1 MENPICV
8 IDANTFVDHVQDI
21 KKWIY
26 RGQLRLVVPLCTI
39 EQVEQLYLKSVEP
52 KPTVQEAPRTRSSG
66 KPPKKEYP
74 AFDINPRVARE
85 YIGRLKNRKEQ
96 DAESEQRVFFQ
107 EKENHDAVRF
117 QGPNDDYTPWKD
129 LDLEEEK
136 PESIEGPPT
145 SWAEAL
151 RRKQNLANG
160 ISDKSASKAPTKP
173 KLVAR
178 AAGSETSPWKI
189 KKDAPKLSVK
199 DVPKALRKLMSCA
212 LWYLHESIERNDA
225 SQLFLLSDQTETRF
239 VAQKLNI
246 LARAPKEVAAAIAS
260 LTTRTDLDTFGELE
274 QEFGVQQKSATRATK
289 EAEEIVG
296 EIGVSECANEDLSKD
311 EDAMN
316 NSLSSEGT
324 ANTDAS
330 SIVHEQ
336 DLEKQSFEPSGEE
349 IPINSDGGEN
359 KVQEPEL
366 IAKSATLAAVDISKE
381 SAESVEATKG
391 LADSI
396 IRQDSEKRLSESI
409 NGLNLDSIESQSSL
423 ADPAAFK
430 DPALC
435 SLPESPLPP
444 LQNVESGQP
453 VPEAQTL
460 NDTSQSEHTITTSA
474 SNLKATQEPEDS
486 DEEVVVFIPQPKR
499 LSAQQKLT
507 QQSSRPS
514 TPKEQSQQK
523 PAGQSP
529 QVSLIKAQPKGKAP
543 SHSPTPSVV
552 VQGSSLP
559 INSPTVIDPDAFGR
573 DSRVNLNASPRPPHN
588 PNGPPHHRFRGNTQ
602 NAQLGQVARDSSRQL
617 PRTSPPRSTQE
628 HPRRLTPNPGLGPKN
643 ASNHRR
649 QISGARSGRV
659 QAPQAEQVMSQDVGS
674 KAPAAAVLS
683 NSEIHES
690 RMVAPT
696 NFVPQNTPP
705 TSQLESD
712 GYQPGDFGATEFLPR
727 SAMPSAQLTPS
738 SSQPRVYEA
747 GEFVPRP
754 PRPVRESKPRA
765 PKPKVFEAA
774 EFVPRDFVPRTAVPR
789 LESKQYLPEP
799 DSIEPRPSIND
810 VDYVL
815 KSGSTR
821 ASARGRGRLWTP
833 T

>member
-1 MENPICV
+1 MEYQTNQRQKVNSLPIQ
-8 IDANTFVDHVQDI
+8 I
-21 KKWIY
+21 
-26 RGQLRLVVPLCTI
+26 L
-39 EQVEQLYLKSVEP
+39 
-52 KPTVQEAPRTRSSG
+52 
-66 KPPKKEYP
+66 
-74 AFDINPRVARE
+74 
-85 YIGRLKNRKEQ
+85 
-96 DAESEQRVFFQ
+96 
-107 EKENHDAVRF
+107 HDAD
-117 QGPNDDYTPWKD
+117 GPF
-129 LDLEEEK
+129 L
-136 PESIEGPPT
+136 G
-145 SWAEAL
+145 
-151 RRKQNLANG
+151 
-160 ISDKSASKAPTKP
+160 PTKP

-178 AAGSETSPWKI
+178 AAGSETSPWKV
-189 KKDAPKLSVK
+189 KKDAPKLSAK
-199 DVPKALRKLMSCA
+199 DVPKTLRQLMSCA

-246 LARAPKEVAAAIAS
+246 LARAPKEVAAS
-260 LTTRTDLDTFGELE
+260 LTIRTDLNTFGELE
-274 QEFGVQQKSATRATK
+274 QEFGVQQKSVTRATK
-289 EAEEIVG
+289 EAEIIDG

-316 NSLSSEGT
+316 NSISSEGT

-336 DLEKQSFEPSGEE
+336 DLEKQSLERNGEE
-349 IPINSDGGEN
+349 ISMNCDGGED
-359 KVQEPEL
+359 KVQEQEL
-366 IAKSATLAAVDISKE
+366 MAKSATLAAENLSKE
-381 SAESVEATKG
+381 SAESVEAVKG
-391 LADSI
+391 LVDSI
-396 IRQDSEKRLSESI
+396 IQQDSEKHLSESI
-409 NGLNLDSIESQSSL
+409 NSLNLDGVESHGDL
-423 ADPAAFK
+423 AIPAAFK
-430 DPALC
+430 DPALR
-435 SLPESPLPP
+435 SLPETPSPL

-453 VPEAQTL
+453 VSEAQTL
-460 NDTSQSEHTITTSA
+460 SDTSQSEHTITNPA
-474 SNLKATQEPEDS
+474 SNLEATQEPEDS

-529 QVSLIKAQPKGKAP
+529 QVSMIKPQPKGKAP
-543 SHSPTPSVV
+543 THSPTPSVV
-552 VQGSSLP
+552 GQGSSQLT
-559 INSPTVIDPDAFGR
+559 NSPTVIDPDAFGR

-588 PNGPPHHRFRGNTQ
+588 PSGPPHHRFRGNMQ
-602 NAQLGQVARDSSRQL
+602 NAQTGQGARDSSRL
-617 PRTSPPRSTQE
+617 PRTSPPCSTQE
-628 HPRRLTPNPGLGPKN
+628 NPRRLTPTPGLGPKN

-649 QISGARSGRV
+649 QISGTRSGRA
-659 QAPQAEQVMSQDVGS
+659 QAPQAEQLTSQDVGS
-674 KAPAAAVLS
+674 RAPTAAVLS
-683 NSEIHES
+683 KSEIHES

-696 NFVPQNTPP
+696 NFVPQNTTP
-705 TSQLESD
+705 TAQLEPD
-712 GYQPGDFGATEFLPR
+712 GYQPGNLEATDFLPR
-727 SAMPSAQLTPS
+727 SAMPSAQLKPN

-754 PRPVRESKPRA
+754 PRPARESRPRA

-774 EFVPRDFVPRTAVPR
+774 EFVPRDFVPRTVVPR
-789 LESKQYLPEP
+789 LQPKQYSPEP

>member
-1 MENPICV
+1 MVN
-8 IDANTFVDHVQDI
+8 DADCHF
-21 KKWIY
+21 
-26 RGQLRLVVPLCTI
+26 P
-39 EQVEQLYLKSVEP
+39 
-52 KPTVQEAPRTRSSG
+52 
-66 KPPKKEYP
+66 
-74 AFDINPRVARE
+74 
-85 YIGRLKNRKEQ
+85 
-96 DAESEQRVFFQ
+96 
-107 EKENHDAVRF
+107 
-117 QGPNDDYTPWKD
+117 
-129 LDLEEEK
+129 
-136 PESIEGPPT
+136 
-145 SWAEAL
+145 
-151 RRKQNLANG
+151 
-160 ISDKSASKAPTKP
+160 APTKP

-189 KKDAPKLSVK
+189 KKDDPKSSVK

-246 LARAPKEVAAAIAS
+246 LARAPKEVAAVIAS
-260 LTTRTDLDTFGELE
+260 LTIRSDLDNFGELE
-274 QEFGVQQKSATRATK
+274 QEFGVQQKIVTHATK
-289 EAEEIVG
+289 EAEVIVG
-296 EIGVSECANEDLSKD
+296 EIGVLECANEDLSKD

-336 DLEKQSFEPSGEE
+336 DLEKQSLERSGEE
-349 IPINSDGGEN
+349 MSMNGDGGED
-359 KVQEPEL
+359 KVQEQEL
-366 IAKSATLAAVDISKE
+366 MAKSASLAAENFSKE
-381 SAESVEATKG
+381 SAESVEAMKG
-391 LADSI
+391 LVDSI
-396 IRQDSEKRLSESI
+396 IQHDSEKRLIESI
-409 NGLNLDSIESQSSL
+409 NSLDLDGVESHDSL
-423 ADPAAFK
+423 AIPAAFK
-430 DPALC
+430 DSALR

-453 VPEAQTL
+453 VPEAQIL
-460 NDTSQSEHTITTSA
+460 SDTSQSKHTISNSA
-474 SNLKATQEPEDS
+474 SNLEATKEPEDS
-486 DEEVVVFIPQPKR
+486 DEEVVVFVPQPKR
-499 LSAQQKLT
+499 LSAQQKST

-543 SHSPTPSVV
+543 THSPTPSVV
-552 VQGSSLP
+552 VQGSSQP
-559 INSPTVIDPDAFGR
+559 INSPTIIDPDAFGR

-588 PNGPPHHRFRGNTQ
+588 PNGPHHHPFRGNTQ
-602 NAQLGQVARDSSRQL
+602 NTQTGQVARDSSRQL

-628 HPRRLTPNPGLGPKN
+628 HPRRLAPNPGLGPKN
-643 ASNHRR
+643 VSNHRR
-649 QISGARSGRV
+649 QISGTRSGRA
-659 QAPQAEQVMSQDVGS
+659 QAAQAEQSTSQDDGS
-674 KAPAAAVLS
+674 RAPAAAVLS
-683 NSEIHES
+683 KSESHES
-690 RMVAPT
+690 RMVAPV
-696 NFVPQNTPP
+696 NFVPQT
-705 TSQLESD
+705 TTTTAQLESD
-712 GYQPGDFGATEFLPR
+712 GFQPGDFEATDFLHR
-727 SAMPSAQLTPS
+727 SAMPSAQLKLN

-754 PRPVRESKPRA
+754 PRPVREPKPRA

-789 LESKQYLPEP
+789 LQPKQYSSGP

-833 T
+833 S

>member
-1 MENPICV
+1 M
-8 IDANTFVDHVQDI
+8 
-21 KKWIY
+21 
-26 RGQLRLVVPLCTI
+26 
-39 EQVEQLYLKSVEP
+39 
-52 KPTVQEAPRTRSSG
+52 
-66 KPPKKEYP
+66 EYP
-74 AFDINPRVARE
+74 T
-85 YIGRLKNRKEQ
+85 NRRQKVISVPIQ
-96 DAESEQRVFFQ
+96 ML
-107 EKENHDAVRF
+107 HDADCHF
-117 QGPNDDYTPWKD
+117 
-129 LDLEEEK
+129 L
-136 PESIEGPPT
+136 
-145 SWAEAL
+145 
-151 RRKQNLANG
+151 
-160 ISDKSASKAPTKP
+160 APTKP

-260 LTTRTDLDTFGELE
+260 LTTRTDLNTFGELE
-274 QEFGVQQKSATRATK
+274 QEFGVQQKSITRAAQ
-289 EAEEIVG
+289 EAEVIVG
-296 EIGVSECANEDLSKD
+296 EIGVSECTNEDLSKD

-336 DLEKQSFEPSGEE
+336 DLEKQSLERSGEE
-349 IPINSDGGEN
+349 IPMNGDGGED
-359 KVQEPEL
+359 KVQEQESM
-366 IAKSATLAAVDISKE
+366 AKSATLAAENLSKE
-381 SAESVEATKG
+381 PAESVEATKG
-391 LADSI
+391 LADGI
-396 IRQDSEKRLSESI
+396 IQQDSEKHLSESI
-409 NGLNLDSIESQSSL
+409 NSLNLDGVESHSSL

-453 VPEAQTL
+453 VPEALTL
-460 NDTSQSEHTITTSA
+460 SDTSQSKHTITNSA
-474 SNLKATQEPEDS
+474 SNLEATQEPEDS

-543 SHSPTPSVV
+543 AHSPTPSVV
-552 VQGSSLP
+552 VQGSSQP

-573 DSRVNLNASPRPPHN
+573 DSRVSLNASPRPPHN

-602 NAQLGQVARDSSRQL
+602 NAQLGQVARDSSRQF

-643 ASNHRR
+643 VSNHRR
-649 QISGARSGRV
+649 QISGTRSGKV
-659 QAPQAEQVMSQDVGS
+659 QAPQAEQVTSQDVGFR
-674 KAPAAAVLS
+674 APAAAVLPK
-683 NSEIHES
+683 SEIHEP

-696 NFVPQNTPP
+696 NFVPQNTTPIA
-705 TSQLESD
+705 QLESD
-712 GYQPGDFGATEFLPR
+712 GYQPGDFEATDFLPR
-727 SAMPSAQLTPS
+727 SAMPSAQLKLN

-789 LESKQYLPEP
+789 LQSKQYLPEP

-833 T
+833 S

>member
-1 MENPICV
+1 MEYPKNQRQKVNNVPIQMLH
-8 IDANTFVDHVQDI
+8 DANCHF
-21 KKWIY
+21 
-26 RGQLRLVVPLCTI
+26 L
-39 EQVEQLYLKSVEP
+39 
-52 KPTVQEAPRTRSSG
+52 AP
-66 KPPKKEYP
+66 
-74 AFDINPRVARE
+74 A
-85 YIGRLKNRKEQ
+85 
-96 DAESEQRVFFQ
+96 
-107 EKENHDAVRF
+107 
-117 QGPNDDYTPWKD
+117 
-129 LDLEEEK
+129 
-136 PESIEGPPT
+136 
-145 SWAEAL
+145 
-151 RRKQNLANG
+151 
-160 ISDKSASKAPTKP
+160 KP

-246 LARAPKEVAAAIAS
+246 LARAPKELAAAIAS
-260 LTTRTDLDTFGELE
+260 VTTKIDLDASGELE
-274 QEFGVQQKSATRATK
+274 QEFGVQQRIATHPTK
-289 EAEEIVG
+289 EAEIIVG
-296 EIGVSECANEDLSKD
+296 EIGVLECANGDLSKD

-330 SIVHEQ
+330 SIEHEQ
-336 DLEKQSFEPSGEE
+336 DLEKQSLEPSGEE
-349 IPINSDGGEN
+349 LPMNGDGGED
-359 KVQEPEL
+359 KVQEQHLVAE
-366 IAKSATLAAVDISKE
+366 SATLAAENLSEEYV
-381 SAESVEATKG
+381 ESVEATKS
-391 LADSI
+391 LVDSI
-396 IRQDSEKRLSESI
+396 IRHDSEKRLSESI
-409 NGLNLDSIESQSSL
+409 NSLNLDGVESPNSL
-423 ADPAAFK
+423 AIPAAFK
-430 DPALC
+430 DPALR
-435 SLPESPLPP
+435 SLPESPLPS
-444 LQNVESGQP
+444 LQNAEFDQP
-453 VPEAQTL
+453 VPGAQTL
-460 NDTSQSEHTITTSA
+460 SDASQSNHTISNSA
-474 SNLKATQEPEDS
+474 SDLETTKEPEDS

-499 LSAQQKLT
+499 LSAQQKLA

-523 PAGQSP
+523 PTGQSP

-543 SHSPTPSVV
+543 THSPTPSVV
-552 VQGSSLP
+552 VQGSSQP

-573 DSRVNLNASPRPPHN
+573 DSRVNLNTSPRPPHS

-602 NAQLGQVARDSSRQL
+602 NAQTGQVARDSSRQL

-643 ASNHRR
+643 VSNHRR
-649 QISGARSGRV
+649 QISRTRSGRA
-659 QAPQAEQVMSQDVGS
+659 QAPQAEHVASQDDGS
-674 KAPAAAVLS
+674 RVPAAAVLS
-683 NSEIHES
+683 KSDTHES
-690 RMVAPT
+690 RMVAPM
-696 NFVPQNTPP
+696 NFVPQNTAS
-705 TSQLESD
+705 TAQLESD
-712 GYQPGDFGATEFLPR
+712 GYQPRDFEATDFVPR
-727 SAMPSAQLTPS
+727 SAMPNAQLKLN

-754 PRPVRESKPRA
+754 PRPARESKPRA

-789 LESKQYLPEP
+789 LQPKQYPPEP